1 VGEQNKA
8 SVKVKVKV
16 KERYGWLQGRDLR
29 SGVKLIAVAV

>member
-8 SVKVKVKV
+8 SVKVKV